1 MILDTS
7 LLFAFY
13 AKFDPN
19 HDEAVRI
26 LEQMKEAKE
35 TLIVPQEV
43 IAELCSVLTY
53 KSSLVDSL
61 AAVEVLLGDP
71 LYYNADSMHP
81 QQVVLLLKELNASI
95 SYTDAVVLLH
105 GRTSRQGILT
115 LDRQM
120 KSLSKK
126 VL

>member
-1 MILDTS
+1 MIIDTS

-19 HDEAVRI
+19 HDEAVHI

-43 IAELCSVLTY
+43 IAELCSVLVY
-53 KSSLVDSL
+53 KSSLADSL
-61 AAVEVLLGDP
+61 AAVEGILGDP
-71 LYYNADSMHP
+71 LYYKSDPISP
-81 QQVVLLLKELNASI
+81 QQVLILLKELGAQI
-95 SYTDAVVLLH
+95 SYTDAAVLLH
-105 GRTSRQGILT
+105 GRNARQGILT

-120 KSLSKK
+120 KSLAKK

>member
-1 MILDTS
+1 MIIDTS

-26 LEQMKEAKE
+26 LERMRESKE
-35 TLIVPQEV
+35 TLIVPNEV
-43 IAELCSVLTY
+43 VAELCSVLTY

-61 AAVEVLLGDP
+61 AAVDGVLGDP
-71 LYYNADSMHP
+71 LYYKADPFHP
-81 QQVVLLLKELNASI
+81 QQVLLLLKELNASI

-105 GRTSRQGILT
+105 SRIARQEILT

-120 KSLSKK
+120 RGLAKK